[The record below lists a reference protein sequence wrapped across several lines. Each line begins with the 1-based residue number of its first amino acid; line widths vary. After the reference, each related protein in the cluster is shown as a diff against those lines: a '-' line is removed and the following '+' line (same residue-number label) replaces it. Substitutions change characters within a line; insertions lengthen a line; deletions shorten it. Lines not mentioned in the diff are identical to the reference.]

1 MKIALL
7 CTAVAAGVFLLPAS
21 LSKKKETPS
30 ILSLPGGSTY
40 VCIPCGYECDT
51 ILYKSQGTCS
61 HCKMELV
68 QKSSIRFNNIE
79 PGQLCSFIT
88 NAGENN
94 VLLLDVRTPAEFDG
108 KAEEKFGR
116 LKNAV
121 NIPVQELEARIK
133 ELAAF
138 KNRQIVVYCSHSHR
152 SPRASYI
159 LGKYGF
165 KKVTNMRG
173 GMSVWPAAVTDAACN
188 DKIFVKQ

>member
-7 CTAVAAGVFLLPAS
+7 CTAVAAGLFLLPAS
-21 LSKKKETPS
+21 LSKKKDAPN
-30 ILSLPGGSTY
+30 ILSQPGGSTY

-51 ILYKSQGTCS
+51 ILYKTPGTCS

-68 QKSSIRFNNIE
+68 KQSSIHFKNIK
-79 PGQLCSFIT
+79 PVQLCSFIAD
-88 NAGENN
+88 AGDKN

-165 KKVTNMRG
+165 KKVTNMLG
-173 GMSVWPAAVTDAACN
+173 GMSVWPAADTDAACN
-188 DKIFVKQ
+188 DKVFVKQ